1 MSMSI
6 IGLPRIQNDYRS
18 SRTRPVKTEHA
29 DLWTMLEDSS
39 LSQGYRHLTL
49 TLLANG
55 PECSKIREEMDS
67 YVLAELK
74 GKVVHR
80 TFPEQWLHI
89 QACHKCR
96 EFHDLIHFITRE
108 TLPVEDGWE
117 AVPSTTRPI

>member
-6 IGLPRIQNDYRS
+6 IGLPRLQSDYRR
-18 SRTRPVKTEHA
+18 SRTGPVKTQQA
-29 DLWTMLEDSS
+29 DLWTMLEDPS

-55 PECSKIREEMDS
+55 PECSKVREEMDP

-74 GKVVHR
+74 GEVVHR
-80 TFPEQWLHI
+80 VFPEQWLHL

-96 EFHDLIHFITRE
+96 EFHDLIYFITRE
-108 TLPVEDGWE
+108 TQPVDDGWE
-117 AVPSTTRPI
+117 AVPSTARPI

>member
-6 IGLPRIQNDYRS
+6 IGLPRVQSDYRR

-29 DLWTMLEDSS
+29 DLWTMLEEPT

-49 TLLANG
+49 TLLASG
-55 PECSKIREEMDS
+55 PDCAHVRTDMDA

-74 GKVVHR
+74 GQSVHR
-80 TFPEQWLHI
+80 TFPEQWLHL
-89 QACHKCR
+89 QACHRCR
-96 EFHDLIHFITRE
+96 EFHDLVHFITRE
-108 TLPVEDGWE
+108 TLPVDDGWE

>member
-6 IGLPRIQNDYRS
+6 IGLPRVQSDYHR

-29 DLWTMLEDSS
+29 DLWTMLEDPS

-55 PECSKIREEMDS
+55 PECGKIRHEMDS
-67 YVLAELK
+67 YVLAELT

-80 TFPEQWLHI
+80 VFPEQWLHL

-96 EFHDLIHFITRE
+96 EFHDLVHFITRE
-108 TLPVEDGWE
+108 TLPVDDGWE
-117 AVPSTTRPI
+117 AVSSTARPI